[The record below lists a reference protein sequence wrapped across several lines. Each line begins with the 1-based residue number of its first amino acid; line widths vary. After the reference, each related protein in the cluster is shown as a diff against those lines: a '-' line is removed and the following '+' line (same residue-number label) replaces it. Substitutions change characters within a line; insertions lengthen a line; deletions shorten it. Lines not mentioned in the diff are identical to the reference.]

1 MEELAY
7 VAGKI
12 VKGVAGLAYA
22 FGDTLVGLGPEGK
35 DQERGKKPGDEKKS
49 EGTKEYEGEGEAD
62 GKR

>member
-22 FGDTLVGLGPEGK
+22 FGDTLVGLGPEGTN
-35 DQERGKKPGDEKKS
+35 QERKKKR
-49 EGTKEYEGEGEAD
+49 EGEAD
-62 GKR
+62 EKG

>member
-35 DQERGKKPGDEKKS
+35 EKRKQ
-49 EGTKEYEGEGEAD
+49 AD
-62 GKR
+62 GEDRAEDKAGS

>member
-22 FGDTLVGLGPEGK
+22 FGDALVGLGPDGTN
-35 DQERGKKPGDEKKS
+35 DDRKKKRR
-49 EGTKEYEGEGEAD
+49 EGEAD
-62 GKR
+62 EER

>member
-22 FGDTLVGLGPEGK
+22 FGDALVGLGPDGTNQEGK
-35 DQERGKKPGDEKKS
+35 KKRAGEGDE
-49 EGTKEYEGEGEAD
+49 E
-62 GKR
+62 R

>member
-22 FGDTLVGLGPEGK
+22 FGDVLVGLGPDGTN
-35 DQERGKKPGDEKKS
+35 QERKKKR
-49 EGTKEYEGEGEAD
+49 EGEAD
-62 GKR
+62 EER

>member
-22 FGDTLVGLGPEGK
+22 FGDTLVGLGPDGTG
-35 DQERGKKPGDEKKS
+35 QERGKKREDEKH
-49 EGTKEYEGEGEAD
+49 EGKGKGEGEAD
-62 GKR
+62 GQH

>member
-7 VAGKI
+7 VMGKV

-35 DQERGKKPGDEKKS
+35 DKRKGTDGEDGAEEK
-49 EGTKEYEGEGEAD
+49 AD
-62 GKR
+62 R

>member
-12 VKGVAGLAYA
+12 AKGVAGLAYA
-22 FGDTLVGLGPEGK
+22 FGDTLVGLGPDGTG
-35 DQERGKKPGDEKKS
+35 QERGKKREDEKKH
-49 EGTKEYEGEGEAD
+49 EGEGEAD

>member
-12 VKGVAGLAYA
+12 AKGVAGLAYA
-22 FGDTLVGLGPEGK
+22 FGDSLVGLGPDGTN
-35 DQERGKKPGDEKKS
+35 QERGKKREDEKKH
-49 EGTKEYEGEGEAD
+49 EGEGNHEGEGEAD

>member
-22 FGDTLVGLGPEGK
+22 FGDTLIGLGPEGTGK
-35 DQERGKKPGDEKKS
+35 DGKKKREDES
-49 EGTKEYEGEGEAD
+49 GEE
-62 GKR
+62 R